1 MGSHSFVLLCLVF
14 SAAHAGSPAR
24 DTFSRLGVTI
34 GMDPRCAFVK
44 LPSAGLHLHNSLRP
58 KASCPS
64 RTLRRDAAGVLEAE
78 RNRPVERAALELAVA
93 EQVEGKLLVQKAV
106 ELLKAQREEEV
117 EKEEWDRILRKVENS
132 VDDDSMEEPG
142 PWELAGD
149 LLKEADDVF
158 GEALESP
165 YMRIALDDNET
176 GGVNLVGKMNELDI
190 GSVQNAFDAVIQQQK
205 DKQPK
210 GLLSFLGLDSSS
222 SGGGMPWRESTNL
235 LPTNLKSYE
244 TRRAAIDRQIA
255 EDYAFLVVRSEQL
268 ADLEYS
274 QGRSRFARKGHKVP
288 WELVQSEVR
297 LLQSAILREGDP
309 ASGTSSRGRRAA
321 DVRQALR
328 LPDTSAWM
336 SGPSKDAPLD
346 SSDTRERALA
356 GACVCVCACV

>member
-1 MGSHSFVLLCLVF
+1 MGSHSVVLLCLVF
-14 SAAHAGSPAR
+14 SAAHAGSSAH
-24 DTFSRLGVTI
+24 DTFPRLGVTI
-34 GMDPRCAFVK
+34 GMDPRCAFV
-44 LPSAGLHLHNSLRP
+44 AGLHLHNSLRP

-64 RTLRRDAAGVLEAE
+64 RMLRRDAAGVLEAE
-78 RNRPVERAALELAVA
+78 RNRLVERAALELAVA

-165 YMRIALDDNET
+165 YLRIALGDNET
-176 GGVNLVGKMNELDI
+176 GGVNVVGKMNELDI

-235 LPTNLKSYE
+235 LPTNLKSFE
-244 TRRAAIDRQIA
+244 MRRAAIDRQIA

-309 ASGTSSRGRRAA
+309 SGTSSSGRRAA

-328 LPDTSAWM
+328 LPETSAWM
-336 SGPSKDAPLD
+336 SGPSTDAPLD

-356 GACVCVCACV
+356 GACVCVCVCV